1 MLGSSS
7 AIVIMLIVILLVGF
21 AILAVLALTRGHG
34 RRLLNKEKYRTAW
47 LEIENNITKDNN
59 ASYQFAI
66 LSADK
71 LLDKAL
77 KESGVPGETM
87 GDRLKQS
94 DRLLQD
100 INGVWAAHKMR
111 NRIAHEVG
119 GNINKVVAKRMLAI
133 YKNALKDLGA
143 I

>member
-1 MLGSSS
+1 MTNTTGL
-7 AIVIMLIVILLVGF
+7 VIMLIVIVLIGLALL
-21 AILAVLALTRGHG
+21 AILALTRGKG
-34 RRLLNKEKYRTAW
+34 RKLLNKEWYRTAW
-47 LEIENNITKDNN
+47 LEIENNINKDNA

-77 KESGVPGETM
+77 RESGIPGDSM
-87 GDRLKQS
+87 GERLKQS
-94 DRLLQD
+94 DKLFQD

-119 GNINKVVAKRMLAI
+119 GEVNRTVARRMLSI

>member
-7 AIVIMLIVILLVGF
+7 AVVIMLIVILLIGF

-59 ASYQFAI
+59 SSYQFAI

>member
-34 RRLLNKEKYRTAW
+34 RRLLNKETYRTAW

>member
-1 MLGSSS
+1 MLGSNS

-59 ASYQFAI
+59 SSYQFAI

>member
-1 MLGSSS
+1 
-7 AIVIMLIVILLVGF
+7 MLIGIVLIGLVIL
-21 AILAVLALTRGHG
+21 AILALTRGHG
-34 RRLLNKEKYRTAW
+34 RKLLNKEQYRTSW

-77 KESGVPGETM
+77 RESGVPGETM
-87 GDRLKQS
+87 GDRLKHS
-94 DRLLQD
+94 DKLLQD
-100 INGVWAAHKMR
+100 INGVWAAHKLR

-119 GNINKVVAKRMLAI
+119 GSVNKVVAKRMLTI

>member
-7 AIVIMLIVILLVGF
+7 AVVIMLIVILLIGF

-34 RRLLNKEKYRTAW
+34 RRLLNQEKYRTAW

-59 ASYQFAI
+59 SSYQFAI

>member
-1 MLGSSS
+1 MTGNP
-7 AIVIMLIVILLVGF
+7 IVIILMLVVIAFIGLVLLIVLTT
-21 AILAVLALTRGHG
+21 TRGSG
-34 RRLLNKEKYRTAW
+34 RRLLNQDLYRTAW
-47 LEIENNITKDNN
+47 LEIENNIIRDNS

-77 KESGVPGETM
+77 IETGVEGETM
-87 GDRLKQS
+87 GERLKHS
-94 DRLLQD
+94 NKLFRNL
-100 INGVWAAHKMR
+100 NGVWTAHKLR
-111 NRIAHEVG
+111 NKIAHESG
-119 GNINKVVAKRMLAI
+119 KRINRILARRMLNI

>member
-94 DRLLQD
+94 NRLLQD

>member
-77 KESGVPGETM
+77 KESGIPGETM

>member
-1 MLGSSS
+1 MLNSGSS
-7 AIVIMLIVILLVGF
+7 IVVMLIVIVLIGL
-21 AILAVLALTRGHG
+21 AILAILALTRGRG
-34 RRLLNKEKYRTAW
+34 RKLLNKDHYRTAW
-47 LEIENNITKDNN
+47 LEIENNINRDNN

-77 KESGVPGETM
+77 RESGVPGETM
-87 GDRLKQS
+87 GDRLKKS

-119 GNINKVVAKRMLAI
+119 GNINKVVAKRMLSI

>member
-1 MLGSSS
+1 MPNSNSS
-7 AIVIMLIVILLVGF
+7 VVVMLIGIVLIGLVIL
-21 AILAVLALTRGHG
+21 AILALTRGHG
-34 RRLLNKEKYRTAW
+34 RKLLNKEQYRTSW

-66 LSADK
+66 LNADK

-77 KESGVPGETM
+77 RESGVPGETM
-87 GDRLKQS
+87 GDRLKHS
-94 DRLLQD
+94 DKLLQD
-100 INGVWAAHKMR
+100 INGVWAAHKLR

-119 GNINKVVAKRMLAI
+119 GSVNKVVAKRMLTI

>member
-77 KESGVPGETM
+77 KESGIPGETM

-133 YKNALKDLGA
+133 YKNALKVLGA

>member
-71 LLDKAL
+71 
-77 KESGVPGETM
+77 
-87 GDRLKQS
+87 
-94 DRLLQD
+94 
-100 INGVWAAHKMR
+100 
-111 NRIAHEVG
+111 
-119 GNINKVVAKRMLAI
+119 
-133 YKNALKDLGA
+133 
-143 I
+143 

>member
-1 MLGSSS
+1 M
-7 AIVIMLIVILLVGF
+7 
-21 AILAVLALTRGHG
+21 
-34 RRLLNKEKYRTAW
+34 LNKEQYRTSW

-77 KESGVPGETM
+77 RESGVPGETM
-87 GDRLKQS
+87 GDRLKHS
-94 DRLLQD
+94 DKLLQD
-100 INGVWAAHKMR
+100 INGVWAAHKLR

-119 GNINKVVAKRMLAI
+119 GSVNKVVAKRMLTI

>member
-1 MLGSSS
+1 MANSTSL
-7 AIVIMLIVILLVGF
+7 VVMLIVIVLIGLALL
-21 AILAVLALTRGHG
+21 AILALTRGRG
-34 RRLLNKEKYRTAW
+34 RKLLNQEWYRTAW
-47 LEIENNITKDNN
+47 LEIENNINKDNA

-77 KESGVPGETM
+77 RESGVSGDSM

-94 DRLLQD
+94 SKLLQD

-119 GNINKVVAKRMLAI
+119 GEVNKVVARRMLTI

>member
-1 MLGSSS
+1 MPGFNS
-7 AIVIMLIVILLVGF
+7 AIVIMLIVIVIVGF
-21 AILAVLALTRGHG
+21 TILAILALTRGHG
-34 RRLLNKEKYRTAW
+34 KKLLNKDYYRTAW
-47 LEIENNITKDNN
+47 LEIENNINHDNN

-77 KESGVPGETM
+77 RESGVAGNTM

-94 DRLLQD
+94 DKLFQD

-111 NRIAHEVG
+111 NRIAHEVN
-119 GNINKVVAKRMLAI
+119 GNVNKVVAKRMLTI

>member
-7 AIVIMLIVILLVGF
+7 AVVIMLIVILLIGF

>member
-119 GNINKVVAKRMLAI
+119 GNINKAVAKRMLAI

>member
-1 MLGSSS
+1 MLNST
-7 AIVIMLIVILLVGF
+7 ALVVMLIVVVLIGGALLGV
-21 AILAVLALTRGHG
+21 IALTRGRGKH
-34 RRLLNKEKYRTAW
+34 LLNQEQYRTDW
-47 LEIENNITKDNN
+47 LEIENNINKDNA

-77 KESGVPGETM
+77 KESGVPGDSM
-87 GDRLKQS
+87 GDRLKNS
-94 DRLLQD
+94 KRKFRD
-100 INGVWAAHKMR
+100 IDKVWTAHKLR

-119 GNINKVVAKRMLAI
+119 GTVNPTVAKRMLTI

>member
-1 MLGSSS
+1 MLGVNS
-7 AIVIMLIVILLVGF
+7 AVVILLIVIVLVGL
-21 AILAVLALTRGHG
+21 AILAIFTLTRGHG
-34 RRLLNKEKYRTAW
+34 RKLLNQDYYRTAW
-47 LEIENNITKDNN
+47 LEIENNVTKDND

-77 KESGVPGETM
+77 KESGITGETM
-87 GDRLKQS
+87 GDRLKKA
-94 DRLLQD
+94 DKLLEN
-100 INGVWAAHKMR
+100 INGVWAAHKLR
-111 NRIAHEVG
+111 NRIAHEVDG
-119 GNINKVVAKRMLAI
+119 AVNRTVAKKMLRI

>member
-1 MLGSSS
+1 MLNSGSS
-7 AIVIMLIVILLVGF
+7 IVVMLIVIVLIGL
-21 AILAVLALTRGHG
+21 AILAILALTRGQG
-34 RRLLNKEKYRTAW
+34 RKLLNKDHYRTAW
-47 LEIENNITKDNN
+47 LEIENNINRDNN

-77 KESGVPGETM
+77 RESGVPGETM
-87 GDRLKQS
+87 GDRLKKS

-119 GNINKVVAKRMLAI
+119 GNVNKVVAKRMLSI

>member
-1 MLGSSS
+1 MPSST
-7 AIVIMLIVILLVGF
+7 ALVVILIVIVLIGGALLGV
-21 AILAVLALTRGHG
+21 IALTRGRGKH
-34 RRLLNKEKYRTAW
+34 LLNQEQYRTDW
-47 LEIENNITKDNN
+47 LEIENNINKDNV

-77 KESGVPGETM
+77 KESGVPGDSM
-87 GDRLKQS
+87 GDRLKNS
-94 DRLLQD
+94 KRKFQD
-100 INGVWAAHKMR
+100 IDKVWTAHKLR

-119 GNINKVVAKRMLAI
+119 GTVNPKVAKRMLTI

>member
-1 MLGSSS
+1 MPGSATS
-7 AIVIMLIVILLVGF
+7 IVIMLIGIALVG
-21 AILAVLALTRGHG
+21 LVLLGIVALTRGHG
-34 RRLLNKEKYRTAW
+34 RRLLNKDWYRTAW
-47 LEIENNITKDNN
+47 LEIENNINRDNN

-77 KESGVPGETM
+77 KESGVAGDTM
-87 GDRLKQS
+87 GARLKQS
-94 DRLLQD
+94 SNLLQD
-100 INGVWAAHKMR
+100 INGVWAAHKLR
-111 NRIAHEVG
+111 NRIAHETSSEV
-119 GNINKVVAKRMLAI
+119 NRTVAKRMLSI

>member
-1 MLGSSS
+1 MPNSNSS
-7 AIVIMLIVILLVGF
+7 VVVMLIGIVLIGLVIL
-21 AILAVLALTRGHG
+21 AILALTRGHG
-34 RRLLNKEKYRTAW
+34 RKLLNKEQYRTSW

-71 LLDKAL
+71 LLDRAL
-77 KESGVPGETM
+77 RESGVPGETM
-87 GDRLKQS
+87 GDRLKHS
-94 DRLLQD
+94 DKLLQD
-100 INGVWAAHKMR
+100 INGVWAAHKLR

-119 GNINKVVAKRMLAI
+119 GSVNKVVAKRMLTI

>member
-94 DRLLQD
+94 DCKILMVYGQHIRCATVLPTKSAAILTRL
-100 INGVWAAHKMR
+100 
-111 NRIAHEVG
+111 
-119 GNINKVVAKRMLAI
+119 
-133 YKNALKDLGA
+133 
-143 I
+143 